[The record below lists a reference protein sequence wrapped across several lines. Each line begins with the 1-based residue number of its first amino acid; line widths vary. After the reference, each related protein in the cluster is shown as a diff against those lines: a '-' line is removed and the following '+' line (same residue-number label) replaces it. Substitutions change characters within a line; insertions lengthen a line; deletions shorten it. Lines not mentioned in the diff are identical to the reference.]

1 MAKKRITATEEV
13 PVFHEILAST
23 SDESKLF
30 VSLAMS
36 IQARIHEMLA
46 QRGWQQKDLAEKMHK
61 SEAEISKLLSGTHN
75 HTIRSLAKL
84 HAAFGE
90 PVIDISRNGPQNDSQ
105 ATIAYIQKHPSYSTK
120 IYKPI
125 TALSKAG
132 ISPKVV
138 YMNND
143 AGDKITAV

>member
-13 PVFHEILAST
+13 PVFHEILAGT
-23 SDESKLF
+23 PDESKLF
-30 VSLAMS
+30 VSLAMA

-84 HAAFGE
+84 HAAFGA
-90 PVIDISRNGPQNDSQ
+90 PVINTSSNGQKNEQ
-105 ATIAYIQKHPSYSTK
+105 QTTVTYIQKHPAYSTK
-120 IYKPI
+120 IYKPVA
-125 TALSKAG
+125 ALSKART
-132 ISPKVV
+132 SPKVI

-143 AGDKITAV
+143 PGDKITAV